1 MDLTMTDDE
10 TKNISTLA
18 GEDLIKAMEEWAG
31 RREHLAEDRT
41 KLAQFR
47 TKLAEERTALAHR
60 RTQLAEKRTELASGR
75 TELAEKRTELSG
87 KRTELRLFSQA
98 GEDRGIE
105 KVGKKGPGRLR
116 SHREVLS
123 DEALSPGAP
132 HHPAGPNLPG
142 RKGLFSLPLRGGR
155 AGVGVIRNGFRF
167 SVLEI

>member
-1 MDLTMTDDE
+1 MTDDE

-18 GEDLIKAMEEWAG
+18 GEDLIKAMEEWAD

-60 RTQLAEKRTELASGR
+60 RTQ
-75 TELAEKRTELSG
+75 LAEKRTELSG